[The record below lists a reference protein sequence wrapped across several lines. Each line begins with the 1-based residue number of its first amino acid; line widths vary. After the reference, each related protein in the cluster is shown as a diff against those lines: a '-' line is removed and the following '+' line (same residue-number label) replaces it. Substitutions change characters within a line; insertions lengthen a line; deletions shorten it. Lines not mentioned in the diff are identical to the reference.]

1 MNVRPYAPTDHNTCL
16 ELFDSNAPRFFAP
29 EERAEFI
36 EFLEQPPGFYFVIEN
51 DAGILIGCGGY
62 DEIKGAGVLTWGMVR
77 QDLHKQG
84 VGRFLL
90 RERITHLQEQY
101 PHLTEIH
108 MNTSQHS
115 VNFFER
121 EGFRA
126 TKIKM
131 NGFAP
136 GLHEYHLT
144 LTLERSDSTITTP
157 EH

>member
-1 MNVRPYAPTDHNTCL
+1 MNLRPYTSTDFEACL
-16 ELFDSNAPRFFAP
+16 AIFDSNVPRFFAP

-36 EFLEQPPGFYFVIEN
+36 EFLEQPMGVYFVVE
-51 DAGILIGCGGY
+51 DELKALIGCGGY
-62 DEIKGAGVLTWGMVR
+62 GEIKGIGVLTWGMVR
-77 QDLHKQG
+77 HDLHKQG

-90 RERITHLQEQY
+90 RERIAHLKAYQ
-101 PHLTEIH
+101 PHLREIH

-126 TKIKM
+126 TKVKM

-136 GLHEYHLT
+136 GLHEYHLK
-144 LTLERSDSTITTP
+144 LEI
-157 EH
+157 